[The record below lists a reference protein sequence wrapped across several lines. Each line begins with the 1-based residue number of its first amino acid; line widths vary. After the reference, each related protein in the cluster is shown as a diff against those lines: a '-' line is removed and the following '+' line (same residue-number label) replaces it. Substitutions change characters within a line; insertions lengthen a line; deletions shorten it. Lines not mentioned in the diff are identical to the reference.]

1 MEEIWALILAAG
13 ESKRMKVPK
22 MLLPIEGKAMIE
34 RVIENVTASGIKKII
49 VVLGSAKDQILGI
62 IKHLPVEFCYNE
74 KYRNGMLSS
83 VRCGFRNLPEEYKA
97 VIVFQ
102 GDQPMIEPWVVTR
115 LISAYRQ
122 TKKKIVIP
130 VYKKKRGHPLLID
143 RKYRDE
149 IYKLDDRL
157 GLRSL
162 ATKFQRDVLEVVVNT
177 PDILKD
183 IDTKEDYLNELN
195 QIR

>member
-1 MEEIWALILAAG
+1 LILAAG

-22 MLLPIEGKAMIE
+22 MLLPIKGKAMIE

-143 RKYRDE
+143 RKYSDE

>member
-162 ATKFQRDVLEVVVNT
+162 ATKFQRDVLDVVVNT

>member
-1 MEEIWALILAAG
+1 MILAAG

-143 RKYRDE
+143 RKYSDE

>member
-143 RKYRDE
+143 RKYSDE

>member
-143 RKYRDE
+143 RKYSDE

-162 ATKFQRDVLEVVVNT
+162 ATKFQRDVLDVVVNT

>member
-22 MLLPIEGKAMIE
+22 MLLPIKGKAMIE

-143 RKYRDE
+143 RKYSDE

>member
-162 ATKFQRDVLEVVVNT
+162 AAKFPRDVLEVVVNT
-177 PDILKD
+177 PDILRD

-195 QIR
+195 QI

>member
-1 MEEIWALILAAG
+1 MILAAG

-22 MLLPIEGKAMIE
+22 MLLPIKGKAMIE

-143 RKYRDE
+143 RKYSDE

>member
-1 MEEIWALILAAG
+1 LILAAG

-143 RKYRDE
+143 RKYSDE